1 MVTDLSIYPTDV
13 VSMLTRQEKVQLVVD
28 LYNQGKTIR
37 EIAKEVRMAFR
48 DIGTILRKEEKQRE
62 RQKRQED
69 NNMPSTDGNRNLGG
83 VKLSTKAY
91 ELFSQGKNPIQVAI
105 ELNLKESQVTDYY
118 KEYLRLNNLHKL
130 NKVHDEIKDDISYFL
145 ELYRSSKVAGMSAD
159 HVMRLLEIANDNLP
173 ALEGKYKKL
182 EQNVNRLE
190 FKQIDLSINLVEL
203 KSQIQDANQMLNFY
217 HQSSQKEVSKFLQ
230 LYKLNTGLDKM
241 LKGFK
246 NNNKDYN
253 KIQFVARQAVESVLL
268 DNRRLLKLAIYSIS
282 ESWQADPARF
292 NLLNRGMS
300 QESTKSIAL
309 NFTGNNYLATNFSY
323 SNQNSDTER
332 LAEIIVNEAVILYEK
347 MVEDFTNETMTNMA
361 MISPHNIS
369 HREKSNLEIGIV
381 SDTSHLYVPP
391 SG

>member
-268 DNRRLLKLAIYSIS
+268 DNRRLLKLAIYSIL